1 MLFGKNMKEPPSIKP
16 MPGHGPDF
24 DPMDR
29 IVQEIQNVQN
39 FLAQL
44 STIKMNSHDY
54 MHSHMRAILS
64 IRKSINEH
72 IAMLGE
78 EPYHF
83 SEKRLKN
90 LLKENEQIFM
100 NVEGVI
106 GAMDSLDQDYL
117 NRLRLKAENS
127 ILDFDRDLTP

>member
-1 MLFGKNMKEPPSIKP
+1 MKEPPSIEP

-29 IVQEIQNVQN
+29 IVQDIQNVQN

-44 STIKMNSHDY
+44 ALNKPKSLDY

-64 IRKSINEH
+64 MRKSINEQ
-72 IAMLGE
+72 INMLRE
-78 EPYHF
+78 EPYHY
-83 SEKRLKN
+83 SEKRLN
-90 LLKENEQIFM
+90 ALLKENEQIFM

-106 GAMDSLDQDYL
+106 GAMDSLDEDHFD
-117 NRLRLKAENS
+117 RLLDEAEKS
-127 ILDFDRDLTP
+127 ILDFDRDLTL